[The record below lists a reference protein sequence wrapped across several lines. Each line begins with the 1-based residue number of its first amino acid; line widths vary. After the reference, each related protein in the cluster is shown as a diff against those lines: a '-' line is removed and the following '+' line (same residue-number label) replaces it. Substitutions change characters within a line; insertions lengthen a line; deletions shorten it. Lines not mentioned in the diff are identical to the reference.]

1 MNPISTAPLS
11 VTILLPS
18 TSVTPDADDSGPG
31 ARGVAATQTPSGNEV
46 RISAEGQSKL
56 LEDPHSNDDINASKL
71 PDGIKK
77 YLSAIREVQEKIG
90 KKLKELQQVMRD
102 QSLSPQQRV
111 ARINQVELEVSILNN
126 VLFTVTHGMQEL
138 EIQLKLQLD
147 QLKQVNSLMTK
158 NL

>member
-1 MNPISTAPLS
+1 MNPITPGPLTA
-11 VTILLPS
+11 TIRLPS
-18 TSVTPDADDSGPG
+18 ALTASDSSDGLVNANAQTSPQSAV
-31 ARGVAATQTPSGNEV
+31 N
-46 RISAEGQSKL
+46 ISAEGQSKL

-77 YLSAIREVQEKIG
+77 YLSAIREIQDKIG
-90 KKLKELQQVMRD
+90 KKLRELQQVMRD
-102 QSLSPQQRV
+102 STLSPQERA

-147 QLKQVNSLMTK
+147 QLKQVNALMAPR
-158 NL
+158 